1 MLLRPLRVPRY
12 AYRRWV
18 LGEARRIA
26 AERRVPRG
34 FRNRM
39 ERFAVID
46 LIYVLATFAFFALMV
61 AYVRACQR
69 LGRAPSD
76 GDKSA
81 REIS

>member
-1 MLLRPLRVPRY
+1 MLTDAGFSAKRAALQRS
-12 AYRRWV
+12 AGRRE
-18 LGEARRIA
+18 GSE
-26 AERRVPRG
+26 
-34 FRNRM
+34 NRM

>member
-1 MLLRPLRVPRY
+1 M
-12 AYRRWV
+12 
-18 LGEARRIA
+18 
-26 AERRVPRG
+26 PRG

>member
-1 MLLRPLRVPRY
+1 
-12 AYRRWV
+12 
-18 LGEARRIA
+18 
-26 AERRVPRG
+26 
-34 FRNRM
+34 M